1 MPTVEDT
8 KEDSRELRRRM
19 VDILPNALD
28 PNEDLGAVMS
38 IGITNDGLQIYRRY
52 GVSGGSHCRYWD
64 HACYSALEQ
73 AGKKRDVIDIVPF
86 DGMTLDSKP
95 TERRVIRPR
104 PPSPCDGAGDFAIRR
119 GPDGELSVERL
130 PPFGASD
137 VMSESASRSGSESGP
152 AVLNGAGL

>member
-1 MPTVEDT
+1 
-8 KEDSRELRRRM
+8 M
-19 VDILPNALD
+19 VGILPNALD
-28 PNEDLGAVMS
+28 PKEDLGGVSS

-52 GVSGGSHCRYWD
+52 DSGESSRCQYWD

-73 AGKKRDVIDIVPF
+73 AGMLRDVIDIVPF

-119 GPDGELSVERL
+119 GPEGELSVERL
-130 PPFGASD
+130 PPFGVRD
-137 VMSESASRSGSESGP
+137 VLSQSRSGPESGSAAP
-152 AVLNGAGL
+152 DVSGS